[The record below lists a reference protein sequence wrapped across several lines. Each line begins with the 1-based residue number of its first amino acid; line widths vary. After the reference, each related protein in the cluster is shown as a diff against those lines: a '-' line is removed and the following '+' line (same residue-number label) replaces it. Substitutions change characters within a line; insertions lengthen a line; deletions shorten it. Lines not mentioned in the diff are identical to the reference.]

1 MRPAAL
7 ILVATLAPLALPFAV
22 RAAEWRVG
30 PGGFPTIAAAIAAA
44 HPGDVIRIPA
54 GRYPERLFLDKPL
67 TLVGEGMP
75 TIDGLGKGDVVAV
88 KAPGCRIVGLHLTGS
103 SREILSDAAAIKID
117 ADRTVVER
125 CTIDQS
131 LYGLYISDT
140 QHARIMNND
149 ITGIATMGIH
159 ERGDG
164 IRLHNSA
171 HNLIKGNRIQDTRDG
186 IYFNASPFNDMRDN
200 AIRRVRYGLH
210 YMSSDDNTFSR
221 NRFTETEAGS
231 ALMFSRRIHLR
242 DNLFAGNRG
251 YRAYGLLIK
260 DCEDSTVEGNAVVG
274 NRVGI
279 FLDGAMRS
287 TITRNRVVGN
297 DLGFEVRGSSEGNTL
312 SANTIAGNTETI
324 ATPTGIGENTWRGNY
339 WSDYRGYDLDGDG
352 LGDVPHEAGSVFSFL
367 VENYPPARLFL
378 LSPAVQALE
387 FAERTFPIVDAPSIR
402 DPAPAVHPTVA
413 AEPAAG
419 ERREASPSAPFLAL
433 AAGLLLLGLLPLL
446 ASRRALRP

>member
-7 ILVATLAPLALPFAV
+7 ILAAPLAILAQPSPV
-22 RAAEWRVG
+22 QAAEWRVG
-30 PGGFPTIAAAIAAA
+30 PGGPSTITAAIAAA
-44 HPGDVIRIPA
+44 RPGDVIRIPA
-54 GRYPERLFLDKPL
+54 GRYPERLVLDKPL

-75 TIDGLGKGDVVAV
+75 TIDGEGKGDVVSV
-88 KAPGCRIVGLHLTGS
+88 KAPNCRITGLHLTGS
-103 SREILSDAAAIKID
+103 RREILSDAAAVKLE
-117 ADRTVVER
+117 ANGGVVEG
-125 CTIDQS
+125 CTIDNS
-131 LYGLYISDT
+131 LYGLYVSDT
-140 QHARIMNND
+140 QHARILNND
-149 ITGIATMGIH
+149 ITGIAAMGIH

-171 HNLIKGNRIQDTRDG
+171 HNLIKGNRIRDARDG
-186 IYFNASPFNDMRDN
+186 IYFNASPFNDMQDN
-200 AIRRVRYGLH
+200 AISRVRYGLH
-210 YMSSDDNTFSR
+210 YMSSDDNVFSR

-260 DCEDSTVEGNAVVG
+260 DCEDSTVEDNAVVG

-287 TITRNRVVGN
+287 QIVRNRVVGN
-297 DLGFEVRGSSEGNTL
+297 DLGFEVRGSSEDNTFSGNTV
-312 SANTIAGNTETI
+312 AGNTETI

-352 LGDVPHEAGSVFSFL
+352 LGDIPHEAGSVFSFL
-367 VENYPPARLFL
+367 VENFPPARLFL
-378 LSPAVQALE
+378 LSPAIQALE

-402 DPAPAVHPTVA
+402 DPAPAMRPPTG
-413 AEPAAG
+413 AEAEGLKRP
-419 ERREASPSAPFLAL
+419 EPRPSPPFLAL